1 MERRTRKH
9 RKARKGFDFR
19 RARARLAVC
28 AAALLCVLPA
38 LVVGG
43 STAGASL
50 ARPLGVVLT
59 FDDGN
64 ADQMSAL
71 PILQKY
77 NMKGTFYIISG
88 SVGAPNYLTQ
98 ANLQTIKNAGHEIG
112 GHTVTHPDLTT
123 VPADEAKRQI
133 CNGRASLAAMGFAV
147 TSFAYPYAALNTSVK
162 NNVKACGFNSA
173 RGLGD
178 LASAHG
184 CAGCPA
190 AETTKPADA
199 YEIKALDE
207 DDNTWT
213 LAQMQS
219 AVTAAERNGGLLTFT
234 FHHVCDGTGC
244 DELSIST
251 SRLDQFLSWLNGRK
265 SVGTTVKTMQQAIG
279 GATKA
284 VVTAP
289 ASANTGL
296 VNTSLETS
304 TSGTGFPDCYM
315 PGGYGGNTPTW
326 TRTTD
331 KHTGTYAQ
339 KLDVASYTDGDA
351 KLLPTFDLG
360 ACTPTIAAGK
370 TYTIGVWYKSTAITQ
385 FSLYYRNT
393 QGFWAYWTSG
403 PWLAA
408 APNWTQATFTT
419 PAAPAGATGL
429 SFGLGLIANGSV
441 TTDDYSFA
449 AGAGAAAAA
458 AIKAST
464 TGPQRF
470 SVTSRNSSKAG
481 SFGRNAKP
489 LIPATRPGQVI
500 APVEPG
506 D

>member
-1 MERRTRKH
+1 MQRRTRKH
-9 RKARKGFDFR
+9 RKARKGLDFR
-19 RARARLAVC
+19 RARTRLAVC
-28 AAALLCVLPA
+28 AAALLWVLPA
-38 LVVGG
+38 LVVGS

-98 ANLQTIKNAGHEIG
+98 ANLQTIKGAGHEIG
-112 GHTVTHPDLTT
+112 GHTVSHPDLTT

-133 CNGRASLAAMGFAV
+133 CNDRAALAGMGFSV
-147 TSFAYPYAALNTSVK
+147 TSFAYPYASVNTAVANTAK
-162 NNVKACGFNSA
+162 TCGYNSA

-190 AETTKPADA
+190 AETTRPADP
-199 YEIKALDE
+199 YQLRALDQ

-219 AVTAAERNGGLLTFT
+219 VVTAAERNGGLLTFT
-234 FHHVCDGTGC
+234 FHHVCNGTGC
-244 DELSIST
+244 DELSIDT
-251 SRLDQFLSWLNGRK
+251 TRLDQFLSWLNARK
-265 SVGTTVKTMQQAIG
+265 SVGTTVKTMNQAIG
-279 GATKA
+279 GTVKPI
-284 VVTAP
+284 VTAP
-289 ASANTGL
+289 ASTNTTL
-296 VNTSLETS
+296 TNTSLESS

-315 PGGYGGNTPTW
+315 PGGYGANTPTW

-339 KLDVASYTDGDA
+339 KLDVTNYTDGDA

-360 ACTPTIAAGK
+360 ACTPKVSAGS
-370 TYTIGVWYKSTAITQ
+370 TYTVGVWYKSTAITQ

-393 QGFWAYWTSG
+393 QGFWQYWTSG

-408 APNWTQATFTT
+408 ASNWTQATLTT
-419 PAAPAGATGL
+419 PAAPAGAVGM
-429 SFGLGLIANGSV
+429 SFGLALIANGSV

-449 AGAGAAAAA
+449 TGSGAAAAA

-464 TGPQRF
+464 TSPQRY
-470 SVTSRNSSKAG
+470 SVTSRNSLKAG
-481 SFGRNAKP
+481 TFGRNAKP
-489 LIPATRPGQVI
+489 LVGAQPGQVI